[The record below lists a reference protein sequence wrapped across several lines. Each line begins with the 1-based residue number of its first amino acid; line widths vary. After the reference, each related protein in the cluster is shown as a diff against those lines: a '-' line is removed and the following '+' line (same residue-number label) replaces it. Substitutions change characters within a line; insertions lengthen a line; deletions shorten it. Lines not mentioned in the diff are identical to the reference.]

1 LERIQWRYVAP
12 LFVFLVL
19 LPRKDLASGLE
30 TFEQALTRHHI
41 ELAKP
46 ALIEALRNPDGEVR
60 GPAAWQLL
68 EMKAEDSLPQILHA
82 VRDERDGATKVNL
95 ASAAAYL
102 GAKEGTTALEGSAMI
117 PASMTGS
124 EPTLRGTSSIFT
136 TVRVCPISGN

>member
-1 LERIQWRYVAP
+1 MAGDAGSCFQALAQKELQQTDLQGCERLRRATWSKSFAQSHAERLTHTEAALRDRREVNLLERIQWRYVAP

-68 EMKAEDSLPQILHA
+68 EMKA
-82 VRDERDGATKVNL
+82 
-95 ASAAAYL
+95 
-102 GAKEGTTALEGSAMI
+102 
-117 PASMTGS
+117 
-124 EPTLRGTSSIFT
+124 
-136 TVRVCPISGN
+136 